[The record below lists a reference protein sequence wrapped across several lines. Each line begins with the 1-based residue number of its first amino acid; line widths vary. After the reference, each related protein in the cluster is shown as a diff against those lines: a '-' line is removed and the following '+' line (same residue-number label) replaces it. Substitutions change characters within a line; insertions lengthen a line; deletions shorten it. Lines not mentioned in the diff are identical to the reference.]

1 MAILTLEG
9 VTKEIN
15 GRKIIK
21 GLNMQV
27 NEGEVYGFLGPNGAG
42 KTTTIRMI
50 VGLIRVSGGRITIC
64 GHDVCKE
71 HSEAMKYV
79 GCIVEN
85 PEVYSYMSGYK
96 NLVHYAR
103 LAGIPNRKERIAEV
117 VDLVGLTNRIH
128 DKVKRYSLG
137 MRQRLGLAQAL
148 LAKPKLLILD
158 EPTNGLDPAGIREFR
173 DLMRKL
179 ANQGM
184 SVFVSSHLLGEIQLM
199 CDRVAIL
206 RDGVVIKEQPVD
218 SLLESG
224 SCYYNV
230 GIDQEVLAIE
240 VLKREQIQV
249 KVVETGI
256 IQVQADET
264 EIKEIVKLL
273 VYNNIGITSL
283 QRTQESLEELFLELT
298 DKESL
303 IS

>member
-9 VTKEIN
+9 VTKEIH
-15 GRKIIK
+15 GRKIIR

-50 VGLIRVSGGRITIC
+50 VGLIRASGGKITIC
-64 GHDVCKE
+64 GHDVSEE
-71 HSEAMKYV
+71 HSAAMKYV

-103 LAGIPNRKERIAEV
+103 LAGIPNPKKRINEV
-117 VDLVGLTNRIH
+117 VELVDLTNRIH

-148 LAKPKLLILD
+148 LAEPKLLILD

-179 ANQGM
+179 ANKGM

-206 RDGVVIKEQPVD
+206 KDGVVIKEQPVH

-224 SCYYNV
+224 ASYYNV
-230 GIDQEVLAIE
+230 AIDQEKLAID
-240 VLKREQIQV
+240 VLTREQKQV
-249 KVVETGI
+249 KVVGKGV
-256 IQVQADET
+256 IQVQADES

-273 VYNNIGITSL
+273 VFNNIGLTSL

-298 DKESL
+298 DQESL
-303 IS
+303 I

>member
-9 VTKEIN
+9 VTKEIH
-15 GRKIIK
+15 GRKIIR

-50 VGLIRVSGGRITIC
+50 VGLIRASGGKITIC
-64 GHDVCKE
+64 GHDVSEE
-71 HSEAMKYV
+71 HSAAMKYV

-103 LAGIPNRKERIAEV
+103 LAGIPNPKKRINEV
-117 VDLVGLTNRIH
+117 VELVDLTNRIH

-148 LAKPKLLILD
+148 LAEPKLLILD

-206 RDGVVIKEQPVD
+206 KDGVVIKEQPVH

-224 SCYYNV
+224 ASYYNV
-230 GIDQEVLAIE
+230 AIDQEKLAID
-240 VLKREQIQV
+240 VLTREQKQV
-249 KVVETGI
+249 KVVGKGV
-256 IQVQADET
+256 IQVQADES

-273 VYNNIGITSL
+273 VFNNIGLTSL

-298 DKESL
+298 DQESL
-303 IS
+303 I